1 MIRLFAALAL
11 PDAVRER
18 LALVRAPLPGARWAP
33 PENMHVTLRFIGEV
47 EPAVATEID
56 TLLSR
61 IAAPAFDIRLAG
73 LGTFGSRGRVR
84 ALWAGVEKSEPLAHL
99 QAKIET
105 ACGLAGLPPESRKFH
120 AHITLARCK
129 NAREAPAAEFVVTY
143 EGFGL
148 PAIPVD
154 AFTLYSSRMGR
165 SGAVYSPEAVYPL
178 EQ

>member
-18 LALVRAPLPGARWAP
+18 LALVRAPLPGARWIP

-47 EPAVATEID
+47 EPPVATEID
-56 TLLSR
+56 VALSR
-61 IAAPAFDIRLAG
+61 VVAPAFDIRLAG

-99 QAKIET
+99 QAKIEA
-105 ACGLAGLPPESRKFH
+105 ACVHAGLPPEERKFH
-120 AHITLARCK
+120 PHVTLARCK
-129 NAREAPAAEFVVTY
+129 NVPEAPAAEFAATY

-148 PAIPVD
+148 PAIPVEG
-154 AFTLYSSRMGR
+154 FTLYSSRMGR
-165 SGAVYSPEAVYPL
+165 SGAAYAPEAVYPL
-178 EQ
+178 AR

>member
-1 MIRLFAALAL
+1 MIRLFTALGL
-11 PDAVRER
+11 PDAVRQR
-18 LALVRAPLPGARWAP
+18 LALVRAPLPGARWVP

-47 EPAVATEID
+47 EPPAAAEVD

-61 IAAPAFDIRLAG
+61 IAAPVFDIRLAG

-84 ALWAGVEKSEPLAHL
+84 ALWAGVEKTEPLIRL
-99 QAKIET
+99 QAKIEA
-105 ACGLAGLPPESRKFH
+105 ACVHAGLLPEGRKFH
-120 AHITLARCK
+120 PHVTLARCK
-129 NAREAPAAEFVVTY
+129 NAPEAPAAEFAATY
-143 EGFGL
+143 GGFDL

-178 EQ
+178 DR